1 MNIKHKNISILN
13 IIFFL
18 LPASFLTGPFLPDFT
33 LTLLT
38 FFFLYKSYSENKI
51 NYFFKNK
58 FVVFFLSFYFY
69 LLFLLLINSSI
80 FDFWSVKSVIFYFRY
95 ILYVISIYYFLVFF
109 NNIEKS
115 FYYGLLSVVLFLI
128 IDSYIQYFFGS
139 NLFGFEKLKPHRLSG
154 LFQDELILGSFL
166 LKIYFLFMGLSLI
179 YIKKNFVS
187 FYIIFTSLFTYLIF
201 LSGERSAFYL
211 FIIGNI
217 ISLFLINFISNKK
230 KFFITLIIFIGISVI
245 AILDGN
251 IRDRMFKDF
260 YNNQSYKNELVIF
273 TKTHHGHYMSSYLMF
288 RDKPLIGQGPNSFKE
303 KCKIEKFFYY
313 REQCATH
320 PHNYYI
326 QLLAET
332 GIIGFIFL
340 FILFFYIVFKV
351 FKIFFNPNKGYLLDF
366 NSFIIVSFILSLW
379 PLTSNG
385 NFFNNWLS
393 ILNILPL
400 AFYLYK
406 NKAIKEK

>member
-1 MNIKHKNISILN
+1 M
-13 IIFFL
+13 
-18 LPASFLTGPFLPDFT
+18 
-33 LTLLT
+33 
-38 FFFLYKSYSENKI
+38 
-51 NYFFKNK
+51 
-58 FVVFFLSFYFY
+58 
-69 LLFLLLINSSI
+69 
-80 FDFWSVKSVIFYFRY
+80 
-95 ILYVISIYYFLVFF
+95 VFF

-139 NLFGFEKLKPHRLSG
+139 NLFGFDKLKPHRLSG

-179 YIKKNFVS
+179 YIKKKFVS

-211 FIIGNI
+211 FIFGNI
-217 ISLFLINFISNKK
+217 ISLFLINFINNKK

-340 FILFFYIVFKV
+340 FTLFFYIVFKV
-351 FKIFFNPNKGYLLDF
+351 FKISFNPNKGYLLDF